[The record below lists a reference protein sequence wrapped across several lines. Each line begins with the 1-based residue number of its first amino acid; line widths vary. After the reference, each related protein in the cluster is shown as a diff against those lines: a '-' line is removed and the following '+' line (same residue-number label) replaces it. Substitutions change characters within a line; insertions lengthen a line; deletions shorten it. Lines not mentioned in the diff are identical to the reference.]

1 MLAVD
6 ADSGNCLGLLSGQVW
21 TRKGRRTVS
30 HDLRDLSD
38 KESQRWIAT
47 ALATK
52 PLLAKAA
59 MVTALGD
66 RESDIFALY
75 ASAAEQ
81 HFHVIARSMHERKL
95 GDESGLHAAGDAMTV
110 VQDRRPLMLR
120 AIADS
125 APNVSQFSNCA
136 LARSSCAGRK
146 PNRCAICRHACRS
159 AMSMSA
165 RSIRMSAPSR
175 YTGGFSPRT
184 Q

>member
-6 ADSGNCLGLLSGQVW
+6 AENGICLGLLSGQVW

-47 ALATK
+47 ALEAK

-81 HFHVIARSMHERKL
+81 HFHVIARSMHDRKL
-95 GDESGLHAAGDAMTV
+95 ADGTGLYAASEAMASWTSAPLCFLRGRSGL
-110 VQDRRPLMLR
+110 
-120 AIADS
+120 S
-125 APNVSQFSNCA
+125 VSQFSNFA
-136 LARSSCAGRK
+136 
-146 PNRCAICRHACRS
+146 
-159 AMSMSA
+159 SA
-165 RSIRMSAPSR
+165 R
-175 YTGGFSPRT
+175 
-184 Q
+184 